1 MWTNV
6 LIQPGK
12 YSFLLGN
19 VFSYRCKL
27 SQLAQLHVW
36 SLYVSPVLRSGL
48 AALPVRQSVI
58 KTIINFHHKILR
70 GILKLSPRSPLA
82 PLYFLLGELPM
93 EAALHLDI
101 LTLFRCVWANPQTKI
116 HEIIKYLLMITD
128 SSSHTWAAHLR
139 SIFQLYRLQ
148 DPLHLLRRS
157 KEKWKCTINTA
168 VISHTEVS
176 WREKAARKSKLGFL
190 NIQVAGLTGKP
201 NPVLSGIL
209 TTQEV
214 VRSRVHIKMLAGDYP
229 CQFYLGSDRQQDS
242 ACLLCQ
248 ALTPDIPAPSEDMVH
263 LLTRC
268 RTTIDTRTRVTPEL
282 LNTISKH
289 FPNNAILNYPN
300 QTNLTQLILDPTSIN
315 LLMNV
320 RITLITLLSPY
331 Y

>member
-116 HEIIKYLLMITD
+116 HKIIKYLLMITD
-128 SSSHTWAAHLR
+128 SSLHTWAAHLR

-148 DPLHLLRRS
+148 DPLHLLSSHLWSR
-157 KEKWKCTINTA
+157 EKWKCTINTA

-176 WREKAARKSKLGFL
+176 WREKTARKSNLGFL

-229 CQFYLGSDRQQDS
+229 RQFYLGSDRQQDS
-242 ACLLCQ
+242 A
-248 ALTPDIPAPSEDMVH
+248 
-263 LLTRC
+263 
-268 RTTIDTRTRVTPEL
+268 
-282 LNTISKH
+282 
-289 FPNNAILNYPN
+289 
-300 QTNLTQLILDPTSIN
+300 
-315 LLMNV
+315 
-320 RITLITLLSPY
+320 
-331 Y
+331 